1 MAIGKNSVV
10 SIHYKMKNAGG
21 QVLDS
26 TESREPLLYLH
37 GMDPLLPGLQK
48 ALEGKNKG
56 DNVTVTLQPAEGFG
70 VRDEKLVQSVP
81 RSAFQAAEVKVGSQ
95 FQGGQQG
102 QEPRVYT
109 VTKIEGDTITVDGN
123 HGLAGQAITFE
134 VNIQDVRQATPE
146 ELAHGHVHGPGG
158 HHHHH

>member
-10 SIHYKMKNAGG
+10 TLHYKMKNGSG

-26 TESREPLLYLH
+26 TESRGPLLYLH
-37 GMDPLLPGLQK
+37 GMDPLLPGLQN
-48 ALEGKNKG
+48 ALEGKEKG
-56 DNVTVTLQPAEGFG
+56 AHVEVTLQPADAFG
-70 VRDEKLVQSVP
+70 VRDERLLQSVP

-95 FQGGQQG
+95 FQASDKGQQ
-102 QEPRVYT
+102 RVYT
-109 VTKIEGDTITVDGN
+109 VTRIDGDTATVDGN

-134 VNIQDVRQATPE
+134 VDIQDVRQATQE

-158 HHHHH
+158 HHHH